1 MRKKTIKNKILLNNI
16 NFLIYLKNIGG
27 EKMNREDFELLKK
40 NIIYFDNG
48 ATSLKPRMIAKTISD
63 YYNNYSANAHRGD
76 YDLSLQVDAKFEETR
91 NLVKDFINAKST
103 KEIIFTSGTTDSLN
117 KIIFGYFKNYLKE
130 NDEIILTKS
139 EHASNILPWFELADQ
154 LNLNIKYLPLVDLE
168 VTLENVK
175 NTITPRTKVISIAHI
190 TNVVGDVR
198 PIKDIIQYAHKH
210 NILVI
215 VDGAQSIAHLKTDV
229 QDLDIDFLAF
239 SAHKMLG
246 PTGVGV
252 LYGKEELLNNINP
265 IIFGGGMNASF
276 QFDKT
281 RVYNEI
287 PSLLEAGTPNIAG
300 VIGFGEAIKYLNNLG
315 MNKISEYET
324 NLKKYAV
331 EQLSKVKDIII
342 YNQNSTSGIITF
354 NIKDVFSQ
362 DLAIYLNKYNICVR
376 AGNHCAK
383 ILKDDLG
390 IKNTCRISLYFYNT
404 KEEIDYL
411 VKVLN
416 NPNLKNEII

>member
-1 MRKKTIKNKILLNNI
+1 
-16 NFLIYLKNIGG
+16 
-27 EKMNREDFELLKK
+27 MNRDDFNILTK
-40 NIIYFDNG
+40 NIIYLDNG
-48 ATSLKPRMIAKTISD
+48 ATSLKPRCIADSISN

-76 YDLSLQVDAKFEETR
+76 YDLSLEVDNKYEGTR
-91 NLVKDFINAKST
+91 TLVKEFINAKKN
-103 KEIIFTSGTTDSLN
+103 KEIIFTSGATDSLN
-117 KIIFGYFKNYLKE
+117 KIIFGYFRNYLKE
-130 NDEIILTKS
+130 NDEVLITKS
-139 EHASNILPWFELADQ
+139 EHASNVLPWFELKDEI
-154 LNLNIKYLPLVDLE
+154 NIKINYIPLTNLE
-168 VTLENVK
+168 VTLDNVK
-175 NTITPRTKVISIAHI
+175 NSITDKTKVISIAHI
-190 TNVVGDVR
+190 TNVVGDIR
-198 PIKDIIQYAHKH
+198 PIKEIIKYAHSK

-215 VDGAQSIAHLKTDV
+215 IDGAQSVAHTKIDV

-252 LYGKEELLNNINP
+252 LYGKEELLNNIKP
-265 IIFGGGMNASF
+265 ITFGGGMNASF

-287 PSLLEAGTPNIAG
+287 PSLLEAGTLNIAG
-300 VIGFGEAIKYLNNLG
+300 VIGFGEAINYLNNLG
-315 MNKISEYET
+315 MDKINEYEKD
-324 NLKKYAV
+324 LKKYAI
-331 EQLSKVKDIII
+331 EQLKKVKDIII
-342 YNQNSTSGIITF
+342 YNENSESGIITF

-362 DLAIYLNKYNICVR
+362 DLAIYLDKYNICVR

-404 KEEIDYL
+404 KEEIDFL
-411 VKVLN
+411 VEILN